1 MNPADTLREKVCV
14 VTGASRTLGA
24 EIARSM
30 ARYGAIVIVNYFHS
44 VDAAFALCEELNEME
59 GEGVPFQADISKPD
73 EMTRL
78 LEEVWARYDRL
89 DILVNNVGLFTETP
103 YLDLPLEEFDAI
115 YDTNVRAAFVAMQVA
130 GRRMKVRGEGNIINI
145 AATDAFHRSHSAY
158 GLAKAGMIHLT
169 EGMALELAP
178 EVRVNAI
185 APDLIADNENMSAS
199 LVQSVVGGTPMRRL
213 VTRAEIAEMTCLLC
227 TPAFASVTGQTLAMD
242 GGRKI
247 PRMNLEREPLL

>member
-14 VTGASRTLGA
+14 ITGASRTLGA

-44 VDAAFALCEELNEME
+44 VDAAFALCEELDALG

-78 LEEVWARYDRL
+78 LEEVWARYDRI
-89 DILVNNVGLFTETP
+89 DILVNNVGHFTEKP
-103 YLDLPLEEFDAI
+103 YLELPIEEFDTI
-115 YDTNVRAAFVAMQVA
+115 HETNVRATFVAMQVA
-130 GRRMKVRGEGNIINI
+130 GRRMKVRGEGSIVNI
-145 AATDAFHRSHSAY
+145 AATDAFHRTHTAY
-158 GLAKAGMIHLT
+158 GLAKAGVIHLT

-185 APDLIADNENMSAS
+185 APDLIADNEDMSAS
-199 LVQSVVGGTPMRRL
+199 LVQSAVGGTPLRRL

-227 TPAFASVTGQTLAMD
+227 TPVFSSVTGRTLVMD
-242 GGRKI
+242 GGRSI
-247 PRMNLEREPLL
+247 PRLNAEEK